1 MRGQRGK
8 PRSTGVGS
16 GASPALRAWAA
27 GQARLYNRAVNSQD
41 DVLILGGG
49 AIGLATALALL
60 ESGRGV
66 RILEAATVGG
76 ATSHGNCGT
85 ITPSHAPPLAAP
97 GVPARALKWMFTPD
111 APLYLKPRFDPA
123 LWQWLL
129 RFTARCNPRDWMA
142 SAHARAA
149 LLDDSL
155 PRLKEW
161 IARHGLQC
169 EFAET
174 GLDYVFRDH
183 RNFEHYVRECAPLN
197 AIGIA
202 TEVIDGVEYVRQ
214 EPSLREGVVGAVR
227 FPGDGHLRPDRYVAE
242 LARVVRGLGG
252 VIEEGCRVEALEPG
266 ADGVRV
272 RIAGGGERRG
282 RDAVVAMAAW
292 TPALIRPLG
301 LRLPVQP
308 GKGYSITYARP
319 ALAPQRPIVLKDRS
333 VCVTTWGSGFRLGST
348 MEFSGQDSTLNEVR
362 LAALERAARE
372 YLREPPDPGSVQEK
386 WYGWRPMT
394 WDDLP
399 ALGRS
404 PKHPH
409 VWLAAGHGM
418 LGISMSTASAQL
430 VADLMTGRAP
440 AIDPAPYRVERF
452 Q

>member
-1 MRGQRGK
+1 MN
-8 PRSTGVGS
+8 P
-16 GASPALRAWAA
+16 PH
-27 GQARLYNRAVNSQD
+27 D

-97 GVPARALKWMFTPD
+97 GVPLRALRWMFTPD
-111 APLYLKPRFDPA
+111 APLYLKPRIDPA
-123 LWQWLL
+123 LWYWLG
-129 RFTARCNPRDWMA
+129 RFTARCNPRDWLA
-142 SAHARAA
+142 SARGRAA
-149 LLDDSL
+149 LLDDSRA
-155 PRLKEW
+155 RLVEW
-161 IARHGLQC
+161 IGRYGLDC
-169 EFAET
+169 EFGET
-174 GLDYVFRDH
+174 GLDYVFRDP
-183 RNFEHYVRECAPLN
+183 RNFEHYVAECAPLN
-197 AIGIA
+197 AMGIR
-202 TEVIDGVEYVRQ
+202 TEVIDGADYLRQ
-214 EPSLREGVVGAVR
+214 EPSLHDGIVGAVR
-227 FPGDGHLRPDRYVAE
+227 FPDDAHLRPDRYVAE
-242 LARVVRGLGG
+242 LARAVRERGG
-252 VIEEGCRVEALEPG
+252 VVEEGCRVESIEPD

-272 RIAGGGERRG
+272 RIAGQDGERGERRG

-292 TPALIRPLG
+292 TPGLIRPLG
-301 LRLPVQP
+301 LRLPIQP

-319 ALAPQRPIVLKDRS
+319 ALAPKRPIVLKDRS
-333 VCVTTWGSGFRLGST
+333 VCVTAWGSGFRLGST
-348 MEFSGQDSTLNEVR
+348 MEFSGHDSTLNPLR

-372 YLREPPDPGSVQEK
+372 YLRDPPDPATIQEQ

-404 PKHPH
+404 PRHPH

-418 LGISMSTASAQL
+418 LGISMSTASGQL
-430 VADLMTGRAP
+430 MADLMTGRAP